1 RLMAA
6 TPPCAW
12 VRNTMPQAMS
22 TTTTVRIAVARLE
35 LTPSIPILARMEVS
49 AAKTADR
56 SANSSH
62 MTAAP
67 FHTRLFY
74 HRGGDYSTLVLPSIP
89 PTPLFQNQRNRQK
102 GPSVFGGGLR
112 FCAL

>member
-1 RLMAA
+1 
-6 TPPCAW
+6 
-12 VRNTMPQAMS
+12 MPQAMS

-89 PTPLFQNQRNRQK
+89 PPLFFKISETAKNRTLFLERAS
-102 GPSVFGGGLR
+102 GFVP
-112 FCAL
+112 